1 MTGIDVIS
9 WLDGLVVLVEIRHV
23 FIHLS
28 FGHSMETLEVK
39 LEKEKLHWP
48 IY

>member
-1 MTGIDVIS
+1 MTGNDVNS
-9 WLDGLVVLVEIRHV
+9 WLDGLAVLVEMRLV

-28 FGHSMETLEVK
+28 FGDSMGTLEVK